1 MNTKTVF
8 SIQYNGSRYQV
19 RELSYSRSYV
29 RYDMLQDR
37 RVINS
42 SRYLTKRTA
51 ILELLQI
58 VRLNIINS

>member
-19 RELSYSRSYV
+19 RELSYSSYYV

-42 SRYLTKRTA
+42 SRFLTKRTA

-58 VRLNIINS
+58 VRLNVINS

>member
-19 RELSYSRSYV
+19 RELSYSSSYV

-42 SRYLTKRTA
+42 SRFLTKRTA

-58 VRLNIINS
+58 VRLNVINS